1 MSNRKIPP
9 MIMDARG
16 ATMKRRLALCLAMV
30 ACIGAARAGTE
41 GCSAPKTPEEIRRCD
56 PGVTMVA
63 VRKDEFFLS
72 RGSGVF
78 ALRAG
83 QPIERATVLV
93 PPHPGREI
101 DSVHPALDAIYVVA
115 REDGSTRLLQV
126 PLRRD
131 GVREVGFTQKYV
143 CHNRNCRSFPAR
155 GSIRVLAIALPAAS
169 RVVEARADPDRRG
182 ITLSLIGPARKTV
195 TWPYDPAHAVAP
207 PEP

>member
-1 MSNRKIPP
+1 MRNRKVPP
-9 MIMDARG
+9 MITDARV
-16 ATMKRRLALCLAMV
+16 TIMKRTMSLCLAMA

-41 GCSAPKTPEEIRRCD
+41 ACSAPKTPEEIRRCD

-101 DSVHPALDAIYVVA
+101 DSIHPALDAIYVVA
-115 REDGSTRLLQV
+115 REGGNAQLLRVPVRCDGIA
-126 PLRRD
+126 
-131 GVREVGFTQKYV
+131 EVGFTRKYV
-143 CHNRNCRSFPAR
+143 CHSRNCRSFPAR
-155 GSIRVLAIALPAAS
+155 GRIRVLAIVLPAAS
-169 RVVEARADPDRRG
+169 RVVEAHADPDRRG
-182 ITLSLIGPARKTV
+182 ITLALAGPSQRQQ
-195 TWPYDPAHAVAP
+195 TWRYDPPRFIAQP
-207 PEP
+207 